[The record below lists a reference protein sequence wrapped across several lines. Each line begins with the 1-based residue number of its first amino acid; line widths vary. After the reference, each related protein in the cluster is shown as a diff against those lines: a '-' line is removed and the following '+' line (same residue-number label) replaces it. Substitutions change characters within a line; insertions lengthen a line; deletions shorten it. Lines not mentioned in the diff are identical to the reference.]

1 MRGPWRGGNLPFI
14 PCKKRKK
21 KEEKENTRRASFTA
35 FRDVRRHPVVSR
47 KEKKEE
53 INLRSKMRDIKI
65 YIYVRNMIIY
75 IYIYI
80 IHVYAIRS
88 RFSSERSIPVSCKRH
103 PLYVRR
109 PFSPSVQ
116 SKVLSCLPAFLPP
129 SLPPEE
135 SSRALPIL
143 QYLYFS
149 MLKPRYI
156 INYIKKLRSPVIS
169 RMNVTC

>member
-1 MRGPWRGGNLPFI
+1 MERREPSFYSVQKEK
-14 PCKKRKK
+14 KKRRKK
-21 KEEKENTRRASFTA
+21 TPDGRPSPLSVTSVGIPSSREK
-35 FRDVRRHPVVSR
+35 
-47 KEKKEE
+47 KKKEE

-88 RFSSERSIPVSCKRH
+88 RFSSKRSIPVSCKRH

-109 PFSPSVQ
+109 SFSPSVQ
-116 SKVLSCLPAFLPP
+116 SKVLPCLPAFLPP